1 MRKNGNIVYS
11 LRNYSRLEGNWTKIS
26 NDVYQLTNN
35 SEFKV
40 YCYLCMNYN
49 IDCDYAF
56 PSIRYMAKK
65 INMSPTT
72 VQKAINSLEE
82 KGLIAIRQ
90 FENKTSKY
98 TNNIYKIY
106 IPIITKNEIEDQQIK
121 EEEEELRKLLQKMDE
136 VSSQCKQIIDGSVF
150 DENAVEKINN
160 RKLANAM
167 KRSRK

>member
-1 MRKNGNIVYS
+1 MRKYGNIVYS

-136 VSSQCKQIIDGSVF
+136 EIIGKSFVFNGQQSVKEESDIDSINF
-150 DENAVEKINN
+150 SENK
-160 RKLANAM
+160 
-167 KRSRK
+167 

>member
-1 MRKNGNIVYS
+1 
-11 LRNYSRLEGNWTKIS
+11 
-26 NDVYQLTNN
+26 
-35 SEFKV
+35 
-40 YCYLCMNYN
+40 
-49 IDCDYAF
+49 
-56 PSIRYMAKK
+56 
-65 INMSPTT
+65 MSPTT

-136 VSSQCKQIIDGSVF
+136 EIIGKSFVFNGQQSVKEESDIDSINSS
-150 DENAVEKINN
+150 ENK
-160 RKLANAM
+160 
-167 KRSRK
+167 